1 MRIFTNNMFNG
12 ERMKKRFFKTLIV
25 VLMLCCFCLTGC
37 VPMGEPTEV
46 DPSIMNTAENADEIM
61 KIKDNLTVYKDSNGN
76 NNDGKGADLFG
87 DVLVFIDPGANG
99 KFLDHL
105 DGDKETTFKALAK
118 REIDNLAQF
127 VSSALYMFYGDNKY
141 EVGNLEFKV
150 SSEKISIAE
159 TTLKSYSSD
168 WVASELDASSYET
181 FLATNDINTL
191 LGQALP
197 QVTYGN
203 ESKENYFQLRGG
215 IFGGYRLVSETIEV
229 GEGENKTKKT
239 YYTFANNTSST
250 VNRYVGSEW
259 TVASNLGTGDDA
271 DEKINNMSK
280 YISLSIAS
288 AVAGVSIPNG
298 YLDMSEQML
307 NVCYEEVLEEVDH
320 LGFTDTDID
329 NSIQAIFDYV
339 IGENVMLQ
347 DDKYKPSSSG
357 EGLII
362 SEDDLGEASS
372 KEDSKRY
379 YKGYKLV
386 VREVFTRLASATH
399 QVDEGGSV
407 STAKTTEQVFFKFP
421 RINIM
426 SVDINYILDNEE
438 IEGTGDEIGDTGYE
452 IPDID
457 PSEFENMPT
466 TLTEKF
472 AEPVKL
478 VGFLIMP
485 NDLTGD
491 RTMAR
496 KENGEWIYTDNT
508 QQEVAKKTFEVD
520 GFLITSAEIAL
531 ITETGKIAVVEATT
545 KLVNTRVNDEG
556 VSVERV
562 IERKTSQMD
571 VYDEKPEAGDDN
583 FSYSVEYFSDAM
595 ALLKSEEKDLITTTT
610 GVTDTLESFRVGGYN
625 GINLEVNKDNGE
637 GTFYQFDEENNV
649 WIEVASAK
657 GTKRDNGKYVTLALS
672 TRLHKYISISDIN
685 GEAVDES
692 MKTNFA
698 GYNLDLSNYA
708 GNNYLQIDI
717 SIISVDDNEEDRDV
731 KLNVLSLKIDG
742 N

>member
-12 ERMKKRFFKTLIV
+12 EQMKKRFFKTLIV

-37 VPMGEPTEV
+37 VSMGEATEV

-61 KIKDNLTVYKDSNGN
+61 KIKDNITVYKDSNGN

-87 DVLVFIDPGANG
+87 DVLVFVDPGASG

-105 DGDKETTFKALAK
+105 DSDKETTFKALAK
-118 REIDNLAQF
+118 REIDNLSQWI
-127 VSSALYMFYGDNKY
+127 SSALYMFYGGDKNY
-141 EVGNLEFKV
+141 EVDALEFK
-150 SSEKISIAE
+150 EGE
-159 TTLKSYSSD
+159 TTKFNANSTLKLYSSD
-168 WVASELDASSYET
+168 WDVSENIINAEQYET
-181 FLATNDINTL
+181 FLATNDIDVPT
-191 LGQALP
+191 GQSLP
-197 QVTYGN
+197 QVTYKDTSGGA
-203 ESKENYFQLRGG
+203 EKKENYFKLRGG
-215 IFGGYRLVSETIEV
+215 IYGGYKLVSKTIEV
-229 GEGENKTKKT
+229 GEGEDKTEET
-239 YYTFANNTSST
+239 YYFFADETATSS
-250 VNRYVGSEW
+250 YIGSEW
-259 TVASNLGTGDDA
+259 IVADKLGTGDNND
-271 DEKINNMSK
+271 KITNMSK

-298 YLDMSEQML
+298 YLDMSKQAL
-307 NVCYEEVLEEVDH
+307 NSHYEDVLERVDH

-339 IGENVMLQ
+339 IGESVMSE
-347 DDKYKPSSSG
+347 DEEYKPSSP
-357 EGLII
+357 I
-362 SEDDLGEASS
+362 DDVTNASS
-372 KEDSKRY
+372 SRDIKRY

-386 VREVFTRLASATH
+386 VSEVFTRLANATH
-399 QVDEGGSV
+399 DVDKGGDY
-407 STAKTTEQVFFKFP
+407 STETTKEQVFFKFP
-421 RINIM
+421 RISIM

-452 IPDID
+452 VPDMD
-457 PSEFENMPT
+457 PSEFENMST

-496 KENGEWIYTDNT
+496 KENGEWIYTDDT

-531 ITETGKIAVVEATT
+531 ITETGKTAVVEATT

-556 VSVERV
+556 VTVERA

-571 VYDEKPEAGDDN
+571 VGYEKPEAGDDN
-583 FSYSVEYFSDAM
+583 FSYSAEYFSDAM

-625 GINLEVNKDNGE
+625 GIKLEVNKDTGE
-637 GTFYQFDEENNV
+637 GTFYHFDEDNNV
-649 WIEVASAK
+649 WVEVSSANGAK
-657 GTKRDNGKYVTLALS
+657 SENGKYVTLTLS
-672 TRLHKYISISDIN
+672 TQLHEYISISDIN
-685 GEAVDES
+685 GEVVDES
-692 MKTNFA
+692 MRTRFPGYKLNLNNF
-698 GYNLDLSNYA
+698 A

-717 SIISVDDNEEDRDV
+717 NIISVDDNEEDRDV
-731 KLNVLSLKIDG
+731 KLNVLSLKVDG